1 MLNVA
6 TVNLPAMPQL
16 PSNDTNL
23 LLSFKAVFSS
33 FEVGTNDIDENSSDL
48 AALSNDLSLIK
59 EKERMREYLC
69 LECIY

>member
-6 TVNLPAMPQL
+6 TVNLPTMPQL